1 MWRIA
6 VVAVVFS
13 FALTG
18 TSRAEEPELWGYCI
32 PRPDLGITV
41 EQCGPDVFG
50 SYWPPVGYLQI
61 PGIAH
66 D

>member
-6 VVAVVFS
+6 VVAVVLS

-18 TSRAEEPELWGYCI
+18 TSRAEEPAPWGDCI
-32 PRPDLGITV
+32 PRPDLGVTV
-41 EQCGPDVFG
+41 IQCGDVFG
-50 SYWPPVGYLQI
+50 SYWPPVGYLQL
-61 PGIAH
+61 PMIAA